1 MKKSVYTLTVTLS
14 VSFFIISCGGKVKE
28 AKDAFSNLQNMAE
41 AAETMADEMEEA
53 NEELQE
59 RRERGDTMAMHYE
72 ELAKFLPESVDDYNK
87 SGDLDG
93 GTTTMPGAGSFS
105 SVSQRYENA
114 TGDHLKITILDY
126 NAAQMMFMT
135 AMAAYASGFSVDT
148 PESMIKGLVIN
159 DDVKGWQELQK
170 KRNEAKSVVGI
181 SKRFYMEV
189 EADNQDNTDFTNSV
203 IEDDIDIDKLAGM

>member
-1 MKKSVYTLTVTLS
+1 MKKTAYSIILILFVSYTTMN
-14 VSFFIISCGGKVKE
+14 CGGKVKE
-28 AKDAFSNLQNMAE
+28 TKDAFNNLKNMAE

-53 NEELQE
+53 NEELKE

-72 ELAKFLPESVDDYNK
+72 ELAKYLPESVDDYSK

-114 TGDHLKITILDY
+114 AGDHLEITILDY

-148 PESMIKGLVIN
+148 PESMIKGLVVN

-170 KRNEAKSVVGI
+170 KRNKAKSVVGI
-181 SKRFYMEV
+181 SKRFYVEV
-189 EADNQDNTDFTNSV
+189 EADNQSDTDFTNSI
-203 IEDDIDIDKLAGM
+203 IEDEIDIDELASM